1 MTSPEAAAPAVPVAR
16 PRLRIPDRHLP
27 SLAMVAAAILWG
39 SAPVVTKVALE
50 SLTPFV
56 LSSVRW
62 TLSLAVLAVVLRRS
76 GARPVLDRRIAG
88 AALFGM
94 VAFTVLFSY
103 GVQRTSAANTTL
115 IHAAAPMLIA
125 LLAAAFLGETIS
137 RAGGVGIALS
147 IAGVGVIVGGAT
159 LGGSL
164 LGNVLVAGSVLCWA
178 IFTVLNRRIVVGRNP
193 LAVTAGTAMF
203 GLVLFIPAAG
213 VELATTDQVAVGWGP
228 VATTVYLALG
238 PSLSAYL
245 LYGFALSRLPAGRVA
260 VWGNLGPVVGIAAA
274 AIALGEPLTRLHLA
288 GGALVFAGVWISNR
302 RDRSD
307 TRGESIGA
315 ATVARE

>member
-1 MTSPEAAAPAVPVAR
+1 MTCPDAAAPAVPIPR
-16 PRLRIPDRHLP
+16 PRLRVPDRHLP
-27 SLAMVAAAILWG
+27 SLAMIAAAVLWG

-62 TLSLAVLAVVLRRS
+62 TLALAVLGLVLHRS
-76 GARPVLDRRIAG
+76 GSRPIVNRRVA
-88 AALFGM
+88 ATALFGM

-103 GVQRTSAANTTL
+103 GVQRTSAANATL
-115 IHAAAPMLIA
+115 IHAATPMLIA
-125 LLAAAFLGETIS
+125 LLAAAVLGESIG
-137 RAGGVGIALS
+137 RAGGVGITLS

-159 LGGSL
+159 LDGSL
-164 LGNVLVAGSVLCWA
+164 RGNLLVAGSALSWA
-178 IFTVLNRRIVVGRNP
+178 VFTVMNRRVVVGRNP
-193 LAVTAGTAMF
+193 LAVTAGTAIF
-203 GLVLFIPAAG
+203 GLLLFLPAAG
-213 VELATTDQVAVGWGP
+213 IEIATADQAAVGWST

-274 AIALGEPLTRLHLA
+274 ALALGEPITTLHIA
-288 GGALVFAGVWISNR
+288 GGLLVFAGVWVGNR
-302 RDRSD
+302 RS
-307 TRGESIGA
+307 SA
-315 ATVARE
+315 